1 MKITKKQLRKLIK
14 EVIELD
20 VKKGDIILT
29 GRFKN
34 KRTVVR
40 KIGTDEY
47 GHPTIN
53 GRSIL
58 RFKIEKKLPREK
70 WSKKSREKK
79 KGKKND

>member
-1 MKITKKQLRKLIK
+1 MKITKKQLRKLIQ

-40 KIGTDEY
+40 EIGTDEY